1 MKNRRRQFMPEKFA
15 LGDASEEFI
24 ECKKVSDYMAV
35 NGKTVAKIMK
45 GTDTSAKSKH
55 FLSMTGQ
62 MTKLRKLTPM
72 MMRSVFKKIPG
83 TESEY
88 DCLVFPE
95 ASEIMIQAEG
105 EYKKFAGVRTVEI
118 AKTEKPLLVV
128 SK

>member
-1 MKNRRRQFMPEKFA
+1 
-15 LGDASEEFI
+15 
-24 ECKKVSDYMAV
+24 
-35 NGKTVAKIMK
+35 
-45 GTDTSAKSKH
+45 
-55 FLSMTGQ
+55 
-62 MTKLRKLTPM
+62 LRKLTPM
-72 MMRSVFKKIPG
+72 MMRSVLKKIPG